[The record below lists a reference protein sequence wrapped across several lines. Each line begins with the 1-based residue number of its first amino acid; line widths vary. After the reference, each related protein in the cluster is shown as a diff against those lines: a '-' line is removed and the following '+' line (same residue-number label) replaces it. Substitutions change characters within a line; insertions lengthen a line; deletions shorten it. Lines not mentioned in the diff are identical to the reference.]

1 MHQSLLASQS
11 TLYLSHSDCELH
23 DMGASHPESPQR
35 LRAIQ
40 KLINATDWHGSVQ
53 PELAPLL
60 DITDLQLAHPSRHIE
75 FMLEKSPTE
84 GIVALDADTHINSHS
99 VNAALRA
106 AGAAVYATD
115 QILARKVRNAFCAVR
130 PPGHHAESCVAMG
143 FCLFNSVAIAAE
155 RALSFG
161 LERVAV
167 LDFDVHHGNGTVEIF
182 QDRPEVLVCSS
193 FQWPFYPGR
202 FDQVDRKNIVLTP
215 LCAGA
220 SAADFKLAIERD
232 WLPAI
237 RNFQPEMIFI
247 SAGFDAHQDD
257 PLAALNLRDED
268 YYWITSL
275 IKDCADRYSENR
287 IMSILEGGY
296 ELSAL
301 ARSVVQH
308 MRALAD

>member
-1 MHQSLLASQS
+1 MHQPLLVSQP

-23 DMGASHPESPQR
+23 AMGAGHPESPQR

-40 KLINATDWHGSVQ
+40 QLVNATDWHGTVQ
-53 PELAPLL
+53 RQLAPLL
-60 DITDLQLAHPSRHIE
+60 DISDVKLAHPKQHLE
-75 FMLEKSPTE
+75 FLLEKSPAE
-84 GIVALDADTHINSHS
+84 GIVALDADTIINPHS
-99 VNAALRA
+99 VHAALRA

-115 QILARKVRNAFCAVR
+115 QILAQQVRNAFCAVR

-155 RALSFG
+155 RALKFG
-161 LERVAV
+161 LERVAI

-182 QDRPEVLVCSS
+182 QDRPEVMVCSS

-202 FDQVDRKNIVLTP
+202 YDQVDRSNIILTP
-215 LCAGA
+215 LRAGSSA
-220 SAADFKLAIERD
+220 SDFRQAIERD

-247 SAGFDAHQDD
+247 SAGFDAHRDD
-257 PLAALNLRDED
+257 PLAALNLHDED

-275 IKDCADRYSENR
+275 IKDLADRYSDNR

-296 ELSAL
+296 DLNAL
-301 ARSVVQH
+301 ARSAVQH
-308 MRALAD
+308 LRALAD

>member
-1 MHQSLLASQS
+1 MHQPLLVTQP
-11 TLYLSHSDCELH
+11 TLYLNHSDCELH
-23 DMGASHPESPQR
+23 DMGAGHPESPQR

-40 KLINATDWHGSVQ
+40 QRVNTTEWNGAVQ
-53 PELAPLL
+53 SELAPLL
-60 DITDLQLAHPSRHIE
+60 DISDIKSVHPSQHLQ
-75 FMLEKSPTE
+75 FVLEKSPDE
-84 GIVALDADTHINSHS
+84 GIVALDADTRINPHS

-115 QILARKVRNAFCAVR
+115 QILAQQVRNAFCAVR

-155 RALSFG
+155 RALNFG

-202 FDQVDRKNIVLTP
+202 FDQVDRRNIVLTP
-215 LCAGA
+215 LCAGSTA
-220 SAADFKLAIERD
+220 SDFRLAIERD

-247 SAGFDAHQDD
+247 SAGFDAHKDD

-268 YYWITSL
+268 YYWITTL
-275 IKDCADRYSENR
+275 IKDLANRYSEDR

-296 ELSAL
+296 ELNAL
-301 ARSVVQH
+301 ARSVIQH
-308 MRALAD
+308 MHALAD